1 MNRYDDEQNNQKLVH
16 LETRKRFCERTAAL
30 LRTDPQY
37 RNEAMRIQ
45 ECADNVHT
53 YRSPAKQPI
62 NVTWYCKH
70 RHCAI
75 CQDRFS
81 AQWFVGMKWIV
92 RTMMAEG
99 NRPHW
104 LFLTLTVRNCPVTE
118 LRDQIR
124 AMNEAFSR
132 MTNRKAW
139 RHVRGSIRF
148 LEVDQGQDDPETA
161 HPHFHCLL
169 LVTPSM
175 HGGKN
180 YLSQERWAQLWQ
192 ECLKAYY
199 TPEVDVQRLP
209 PDGQSADLE
218 VLKRV
223 SYASKPRL
231 HLPGASWFLEMVQQ
245 QKYTQRVTVTG
256 ELKSWL
262 NRFRAENEHQRP
274 DALIVDPD
282 QDPSE
287 RHRWDP
293 EQGLYMEQSN

>member
-1 MNRYDDEQNNQKLVH
+1 MNRYDDEQNNQKLAD
-16 LETRKRFCERTAAL
+16 LEKRKPFAEDTAKLFLKDANH
-30 LRTDPQY
+30 RK
-37 RNEAMRIQ
+37 AAVRIQ

-53 YRSPAKQPI
+53 FRSPAKQPI
-62 NVTWYCKH
+62 NVTWHCKH
-70 RHCAI
+70 RHCPI
-75 CQDRFS
+75 CQERFS
-81 AQWFVGMKWIV
+81 AQWFIGMKWIV
-92 RTMMAEG
+92 RKMMAEG
-99 NRPHW
+99 DRPHW

-118 LRDQIR
+118 LRHQIH
-124 AMNEAFSR
+124 AMNKAFSR

-148 LEVDQGQDDPETA
+148 LEVDRGQDDPETA

-192 ECLKAYY
+192 ECLQVHY

-223 SYASKPRL
+223 SYSSKPRL
-231 HLPGASWFLEMVQQ
+231 HLPEKSWFLEMVQQ
-245 QKYTQRVTVTG
+245 LRYTQRVTVTG

-262 NRFRAENEHQRP
+262 NRFKAANQNQCL
-274 DALIVDPD
+274 DALTVDPD
-282 QDPSE
+282 QDPST
-287 RHRWDP
+287 RYRWDP
-293 EQGLYMEQSN
+293 EQGLYVEV